1 MIKPKLNVDIKMT
14 GIAAHHAR
22 LDIAVRDLTTTID
35 EPVVRGGTNAGPT
48 PTEMM
53 LASLIGCTNVVSQ
66 RIAHRDGVH
75 FAALKVDAHARFD
88 RRGAAMEEEIDL
100 PFPLITV
107 VIDVHT
113 DATPEQMEVIK
124 TDLGRFCPIA
134 KMMRA
139 AGTVIEETWNVHPVS
154 AAAHA

>member
-14 GIAAHHAR
+14 GTAATHAR
-22 LDIAVRDLTTTID
+22 LDLAVRDLTSIID
-35 EPVVRGGTNAGPT
+35 EPEARGGTNTGLT
-48 PTEMM
+48 PTETM
-53 LASLIGCTNVVSQ
+53 LASLMGCTNVVSQ

-75 FAALKVDAHARFD
+75 FAALKVAAHARFD

-113 DATPEQMEVIK
+113 DATPAQMEVIK

-154 AAAHA
+154 ALASA